1 MSIPSIPGGL
11 PQNLVSRVTDFGTGA
26 GALPPHP
33 GSYLPYGSPLPSAMF
48 GSRNQF
54 YHHNYCNVPAGNTRN
69 LIRQFDNSSIP
80 PNMGFRNENLQ
91 PSNGAQQQLHQSQQQ
106 QQPVY
111 HYQPQP
117 VHQQLQLPHGNV
129 WRNNN
134 VAPLSWLT
142 QGPTSSVTLTGWPR
156 LTIFPLT
163 RTYSGPELSPRA
175 S

>member
-1 MSIPSIPGGL
+1 MNMNKNSGFPAVSIQSMPGGL

-91 PSNGAQQQLHQSQQQ
+91 PSNGAQQQLHQ
-106 QQPVY
+106 
-111 HYQPQP
+111 
-117 VHQQLQLPHGNV
+117 
-129 WRNNN
+129 
-134 VAPLSWLT
+134 
-142 QGPTSSVTLTGWPR
+142 
-156 LTIFPLT
+156 
-163 RTYSGPELSPRA
+163 
-175 S
+175 